1 MIDPLDSLAFSME
14 ANRGVYAL
22 LVGSGVSFAAE
33 IPTGEQITSE
43 LIRRLA
49 HMKNED
55 CGSDPKAWYRQI
67 FKEEPDYSI

>member
-22 LVGSGVSFAAE
+22 LVGSGISFEAE
-33 IPTGEQITSE
+33 IPTGEQIALE

-49 HMKNED
+49 HIKNEE
-55 CGSDPKAWYRQI
+55 KIYWRR
-67 FKEEPDYSI
+67 